1 MSETKEQ
8 RLSRVHDLAITRFNA
23 TQSAQRDVR
32 MQCLED
38 RRFYS
43 VPGAQWE
50 GSLGEQFE
58 NKPRFEVNKIH
69 NSVIRIFNEYRNNRI
84 TVDFIP
90 KDGTADDE
98 LADTCD
104 GLYRADEQD
113 SGAQEA
119 YDNAFE
125 EGVGGGFGA
134 FRLRTR
140 YEDEDDDE
148 NSTQRVSIEPIFD
161 ADSCVFFDAN
171 AKRQDK
177 RDATHCFVL
186 YGETI
191 EDYREKYEDDPT
203 TWPKEVTQS
212 EFDWCTSDQVYLC
225 EYYVLEEKSEVIR
238 IFRGLDDEDMPVP
251 GEDLEGDEGQE
262 KLDTLL
268 ATGFREVRQKRVKTK
283 RCHKYIMSGA
293 KVVEDCGII
302 AGACIPIVPFYAK
315 RWFVDGIERCQGH
328 VRLAKDAQRIANM
341 LRSWLADI
349 ASQSPI
355 EKPILLA
362 EQVKGYE
369 RMWADD
375 SIERYPYMLTNP
387 VRDASGSIVTMG
399 PIGYTK
405 APNIPPGMAALLQVT
420 EQDLQDLLGNQQAGE
435 EMQPNIS
442 GKVVELIQTR
452 LDMQA
457 FIYMDNFS
465 KAMKRAGEIWLSM
478 AKDILVEDGR
488 KMKTITSDGEV
499 SSATLREPAYDE
511 KAKRE
516 YLRNNIQGGAFD
528 VWVDVGP
535 SSSSQRSA
543 TVRSLTGLAAMTTD
557 EQQKG
562 VLLSTAAM
570 NIEGE
575 GLSDLRAWN
584 RRNLVRQGVVKPTP
598 EEAEEMQQ
606 EAANQKPDPQTQYL
620 QAEASKAMA
629 QGKKAEADAV
639 KVAADTEKVQAD
651 TAKILS
657 ELDTEAQNRII
668 ELIRLTQEG
677 RQAEQSEAQGQIVN
691 GDGMA

>member
-1 MSETKEQ
+1 MSETKAE
-8 RLSRVHDLAITRFNA
+8 RLAKVHSLALTRFNA
-23 TQSAQRDVR
+23 TQAAQREVR

-43 VPGAQWE
+43 IAGAQWE
-50 GSLGEQFE
+50 GDLEAQFE
-58 NKPRFEVNKIH
+58 NKPRFEVNKVH
-69 NSVIRIFNEYRNNRI
+69 NAVIRIINEYRNNRI

-90 KDGTADDE
+90 KDGTQDDE

-119 YDNAFE
+119 YDNCFE

-134 FRLRTR
+134 FRLRAC
-140 YEDEDDDE
+140 YEDEEDDD
-148 NSTQRVSIEPIFD
+148 NSYQRIRMEPIFD
-161 ADSCVFFDAN
+161 ADSCVFFDVN

-186 YGETI
+186 YGMAR
-191 EDYREKYEDDPT
+191 DAYVDKYEDDPT

-212 EFDWCTSDQVYLC
+212 AFDWYTPDQVYLA
-225 EYYVLEEKSEVIR
+225 EYYALEEKTELIR
-238 IFRGLDDEDMPVP
+238 IFRGLDDEDMPIP
-251 GEDLEGDEGQE
+251 ADQLEGEEGQQ
-262 KLDTLL
+262 KLEELL
-268 ATGFREVRQKRVKTK
+268 ATGFQEVRQKRVKRMK
-283 RCHKYIMSGA
+283 CHKYIMSGT
-293 KVVEDCGII
+293 KVLEDCGII
-302 AGACIPIVPFYAK
+302 AGKCIPIVPFYAK

-349 ASQSPI
+349 ASQSPV
-355 EKPILLA
+355 EKPIFFP
-362 EQVKGYE
+362 EQIRGHE
-369 RMWADD
+369 QMWADD
-375 SIERYPYMLTNP
+375 PVKRYPYGLVNP
-387 VRDASGSIVTMG
+387 VRDAAGNVVASG

-405 APNIPPGMAALLQVT
+405 APSVPPGMAALLQIT
-420 EQDLQDLLGNQQAGE
+420 EQDLMDLLGNQQAGE

-488 KMKTITSDGEV
+488 KMKTVTSDGEV
-499 SSATLREPAYDE
+499 SSAVLREPAYDE
-511 KAKRE
+511 KSRRE
-516 YLRNNIQGGAFD
+516 YLRNNVQDGSFD

-543 TVRSLTGLAAMTTD
+543 TVRSLTGLASMTSD
-557 EQQKG
+557 EQQKS
-562 VLLSTAAM
+562 VLLATAAM

-584 RRNLVRQGVVKPTP
+584 RKNLVRMGVIKPTP
-598 EEAEEMQQ
+598 EEAEELAR
-606 EAANQKPDPQTQYL
+606 EAANQPPDAQTQYL
-620 QAEASKAMA
+620 QAAA
-629 QGKKAEADAV
+629 AEADAKAQKAQADSV
-639 KVAADTEKVQAD
+639 KVAADTEKVKAN

-657 ELDTEAQNRII
+657 ELDTEAQNRVLDLARALR
-668 ELIRLTQEG
+668 EEREPMGHADQ
-677 RQAEQSEAQGQIVN
+677 
-691 GDGMA
+691 D